1 MQQKTRL
8 ECLMD
13 DSIFFDSQPS
23 ALHLKVRRRREI
35 AIGNCH
41 DAIAVD
47 LSRGITTMVSASVG
61 KGHRYSLEMRGLSE
75 R

>member
-1 MQQKTRL
+1 M
-8 ECLMD
+8 
-13 DSIFFDSQPS
+13 FDFLSG

-47 LSRGITTMVSASVG
+47 LSGETTTMVSTSVG
-61 KGHRYSLEMRGLSE
+61 KGRRYALEMRGLSE

>member
-1 MQQKTRL
+1 M
-8 ECLMD
+8 
-13 DSIFFDSQPS
+13 FDFLLG

-47 LSRGITTMVSASVG
+47 LSGETTTMVSTSVG
-61 KGHRYSLEMRGLSE
+61 KGRRYALEMRGLSE